1 MASGEH
7 AQLPAVSTNNFPKY
21 LKQSHPHE
29 AEVFE
34 AVRPQ
39 RGLGR
44 RHVPYPFSGPPMT
57 QHTGCR
63 GCDIE
68 CLVEGFMVI
77 QTSL

>member
-1 MASGEH
+1 MAAVPPGDGVVLGGEGGE
-7 AQLPAVSTNNFPKY
+7 LGLS
-21 LKQSHPHE
+21 L
-29 AEVFE
+29 
-34 AVRPQ
+34 RQ
-39 RGLGR
+39 RALRRLTLGDE
-44 RHVPYPFSGPPMT
+44 FS